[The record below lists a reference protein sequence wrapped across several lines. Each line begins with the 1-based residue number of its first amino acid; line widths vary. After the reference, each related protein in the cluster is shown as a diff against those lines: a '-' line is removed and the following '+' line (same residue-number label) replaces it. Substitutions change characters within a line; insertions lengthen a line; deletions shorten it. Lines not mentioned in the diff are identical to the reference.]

1 MSQEFEVRLFGP
13 GLPGAGAS
21 AKARW
26 EFEALRLTAADQ
38 EFSAPGRALELR
50 GAGFNNERL
59 RVAWRDAAGEF
70 TLFLETA
77 AARAAFAAHAP
88 ASLKA
93 KLGLAQSAARRT
105 DIRFKLGWAVLGL
118 VLLLPVLLLL
128 GFYLQAD
135 AVAGWVA
142 ERMPVEMEQKI
153 GELTEQRIKLE
164 FRPRTAGAAYDAV
177 QALARRLEPPSRF
190 KYRWHLVD
198 RPEVNAFAAPG
209 GVIVVFSGLLRQAQ
223 TPEEVAG
230 VLAHE
235 IGHVELRHSLKAAI
249 KDLGFQ
255 ALLSFALGDLAS
267 TLAGD
272 LAAKLTELQ
281 FSRDAEA
288 EADRYGLQRLL
299 EASVDPRGLPT
310 FFARLA
316 PQEKGLALPAMLST
330 HPPSK
335 ERMVAM
341 EGAIGKLPPKDY
353 RPLEL
358 DWAAVRAAVGD

>member
-1 MSQEFEVRLFGP
+1 MAQEFAVRLFGP
-13 GLPGAGAS
+13 GLPGAGQS

-26 EFEALRLTAADQ
+26 EFEALRITAAGQ
-38 EFSAPGRALELR
+38 EFSASGRALEVR
-50 GAGFNNERL
+50 GAGFNNEHL

-77 AARAAFAAHAP
+77 AARAVFAANAP

-93 KLGLAQSAARRT
+93 TLGLAESAARRT
-105 DIRFKLGWAVLGL
+105 DIRFKWGWAALAL

-135 AVAGWVA
+135 AIAGWVA
-142 ERMPVEMEQKI
+142 ERVPVEMEQKI

-164 FRPRTAGAAYDAV
+164 FRPRTEGVAYDAV
-177 QALARRLEPPSRF
+177 QALGRRLEPPSRF

-235 IGHVELRHSLKAAI
+235 IGHVELRHSLKAAV
-249 KDLGFQ
+249 KALGFQ
-255 ALLSFALGDLAS
+255 ALLSLALGDLAS

-316 PQEKGLALPAMLST
+316 QQEKGLALPAMLST

-335 ERMVAM
+335 ERM
-341 EGAIGKLPPKDY
+341 ETLESAIEKLPANDY

-358 DWAAVRAAVGD
+358 DWAAARAVAGG